1 MDEFILMSFK
11 VPNTP
16 LEPHALKSRTTILQ
30 NSYVAHAH
38 LRAGEIL
45 FACAYLQWFLVNC
58 RTASTCNM
66 DSVRRERL
74 DLHQFPS
81 HLL

>member
-1 MDEFILMSFK
+1 MDGFILMSFK
-11 VPNTP
+11 VPNNP

-45 FACAYLQWFLVNC
+45 FACAYLQWFLVSC
-58 RTASTCNM
+58 RTG
-66 DSVRRERL
+66 DV
-74 DLHQFPS
+74 DGFP
-81 HLL
+81 